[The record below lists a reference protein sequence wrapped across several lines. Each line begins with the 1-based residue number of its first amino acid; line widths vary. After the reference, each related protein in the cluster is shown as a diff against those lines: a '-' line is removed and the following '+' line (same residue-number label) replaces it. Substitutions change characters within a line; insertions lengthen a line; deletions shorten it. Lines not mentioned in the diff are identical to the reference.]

1 MEDNEPKYFA
11 LSYYVPYVVM
21 KNGVSYV
28 TADNARQAE
37 ELLEAE
43 YEGRA
48 LVSSIQEVSINEVK
62 EDSFDFY
69 IGNEKMKFGLEDLE

>member
-1 MEDNEPKYFA
+1 MEEEEAKYFA

-21 KNGVSYV
+21 KKGVSYIV
-28 TADNARQAE
+28 CDNARQAE
-37 ELLEAE
+37 ELLESE
-43 YEGRA
+43 YDGRA
-48 LVSSIQEVSINEVK
+48 LVSSIQEISSDEVK